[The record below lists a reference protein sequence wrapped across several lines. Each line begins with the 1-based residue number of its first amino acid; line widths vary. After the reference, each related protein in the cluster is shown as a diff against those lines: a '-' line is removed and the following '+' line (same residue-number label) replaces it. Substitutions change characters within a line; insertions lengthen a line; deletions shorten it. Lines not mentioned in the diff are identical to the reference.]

1 MLQVLSIILAVLST
15 LFAIFLFT
23 VKTKNKLGSIL
34 LGSYFF
40 MMAIDFSAYLELD
53 LPLNIV
59 MLRNDIVSLISRP
72 LIYLYVLSVIYN
84 DFKLRKKHLL
94 HLSWL
99 ALALII
105 MTPLYIAD
113 DATKIRFLSNYLDN
127 KAGAF
132 LMPFSMIHTQFYL
145 ILIFVTLRNYKKTV
159 LQNFSNANL
168 TNYKWLLQMA
178 IMLQILFWFVF
189 TKNMMRMFSHD
200 FMTIEYARIAMVLFI
215 ILFLC
220 WLLLKAL
227 HAPEIFRG
235 IDSKLRLIRNI
246 TEEEKKEMA
255 MQNNIEE
262 LRNFMKEK
270 EPYLNPNLT
279 IQNLADE
286 LGKPVRELSILIN
299 YNFKQHFY
307 DFINS
312 YRIDKA
318 KELLKNTSSK
328 DLMVFEIFYDV
339 GFNSKSSFNTAFK
352 KQVGKTPTQYR
363 KTS

>member
-94 HLSWL
+94 HLSWVT
-99 ALALII
+99 LALII

-113 DATKIRFLSNYLDN
+113 DEAKIRFLSNYLDN
-127 KAGAF
+127 KAGVF

-145 ILIFVTLRNYKKTV
+145 ILIFITLRNYKKTV

-168 TNYKWLLQMA
+168 TNYKWLLQMT
-178 IMLQILFWFVF
+178 IMLQILFCFVF
-189 TKNMMRMFSHD
+189 TKNMMRMFSYD

-246 TEEEKKEMA
+246 TEGEKKDIA
-255 MQNNIEE
+255 MQKNIEE
-262 LRNFMKEK
+262 LKSFMKEK
-270 EPYLNPNLT
+270 EP
-279 IQNLADE
+279 
-286 LGKPVRELSILIN
+286 
-299 YNFKQHFY
+299 
-307 DFINS
+307 
-312 YRIDKA
+312 
-318 KELLKNTSSK
+318 
-328 DLMVFEIFYDV
+328 
-339 GFNSKSSFNTAFK
+339 
-352 KQVGKTPTQYR
+352 
-363 KTS
+363 